1 MNNDNRPPTLTT
13 AGGAP
18 VADSRHSITA
28 GPRGPVLLQ
37 DYQMAEKLAYLARE
51 RIPERVL
58 HAKGAAAF
66 GTLRITGDIA
76 RHTRARV
83 LQPGQATPVLVRF
96 SGLTGERG
104 CADAERDM
112 RGFALKAYTEE
123 GNWDLVGSHL
133 PVACIRD
140 PQKFPDLV
148 RALKRH
154 PVSHLRS
161 PTAIWD
167 FWSLSPESI
176 HQIVMLFSDR
186 GLPAGYRHMHGYGVH
201 AFGLVNEAG
210 ERVWAK
216 FHFRTRQGIRCLTDD
231 QARQTIAQDRESAQ
245 RDLFEAIERGEHP
258 AWSLH
263 VQLMSEAQAAAL
275 PFNPFDP
282 TCVWPQDAH
291 PLVELGQLVLH
302 ANPDNY
308 FAQVEQATF
317 NPAHLVPGI
326 CVSPDKLLQ
335 GRLLT
340 YADAQRYR
348 VGTHHA
354 ALPVNRPLSPV
365 HTYHADGAMRL
376 NVPAR
381 TDAYYE
387 PNSFGG
393 PRADHRLAEP
403 ALPLAGDAMR
413 FDDRQG
419 LGDYAQAGAL
429 YRRMDAGERQRLAA
443 NIAASMAG
451 VPEGIQRRQVEHF
464 RLVDAAFGEGV
475 EAALA
480 ARAGRG

>member
-1 MNNDNRPPTLTT
+1 M
-13 AGGAP
+13 
-18 VADSRHSITA
+18 ADSQHSITA
-28 GPRGPVLLQ
+28 GPRGPILLQ

-58 HAKGAAAF
+58 HAKGAAAL
-66 GTLRITGDIA
+66 GKLRITGDIA
-76 RHTRARV
+76 RHTRAHF
-83 LQPGQATPVLVRF
+83 LQPGRVTPVLVRF

-104 CADAERDM
+104 CADAERDI

-186 GLPAGYRHMHGYGVH
+186 GLPSSYRHMHGYGAH
-201 AFGLVNEAG
+201 GFGLINDANE
-210 ERVWAK
+210 RCWVK
-216 FHFRTRQGIRCLTDD
+216 FHFKTRQGIRCLTDA
-231 QARQTIAQDRESAQ
+231 QARATIAEDRESAQ

-258 AWSLH
+258 RWSLH
-263 VQLMSEAQAAAL
+263 VQLMSQQQAEALSFDA
-275 PFNPFDP
+275 FDP
-282 TCVWPQDAH
+282 TKVWPQDEF
-291 PLVELGQLVLH
+291 PLVELGELTLD

-317 NPAHLVPGI
+317 NPAHMVPGLCI
-326 CVSPDKLLQ
+326 SPDRLLQ
-335 GRLLT
+335 GRLLA

-354 ALPVNRPLSPV
+354 ALPVNRPRAPV

-376 NVPAR
+376 DVPPR
-381 TDAYYE
+381 PDAYYE

-393 PRADHRLAEP
+393 PRPDRRHAEP
-403 ALPLAGDAMR
+403 ALPLSGDAAR

-419 LGDYAQAGAL
+419 LGDYVQATAL
-429 YRRMDAGERQRLAA
+429 YRRMGSAERERLAA
-443 NIAASMAG
+443 NVAAAMAG
-451 VPEGIQRRQVEHF
+451 VPETIQRRQIEHF
-464 RLVDAAFGEGV
+464 RLVDAVLGQAI
-475 EAALA
+475 AAQL
-480 ARAGRG
+480 GI

>member
-1 MNNDNRPPTLTT
+1 M
-13 AGGAP
+13 
-18 VADSRHSITA
+18 ADSQHSITA
-28 GPRGPVLLQ
+28 GPRGPILLQ

-58 HAKGAAAF
+58 HAKGAAAL
-66 GTLRITGDIA
+66 GKLRITGDIA
-76 RHTRARV
+76 RHTRAHF
-83 LQPGQATPVLVRF
+83 LQPGRVTPVLVRF

-112 RGFALKAYTEE
+112 RGFAVKAYTEE

-186 GLPAGYRHMHGYGVH
+186 GLPSSYRHMHGYGAH
-201 AFGLVNEAG
+201 GFGLINDANE
-210 ERVWAK
+210 RCWVK
-216 FHFRTRQGIRCLTDD
+216 FHFKTRQGIRCLTDA
-231 QARQTIAQDRESAQ
+231 QARATIAEDRESAQ

-258 AWSLH
+258 RWSLH
-263 VQLMSEAQAAAL
+263 VQLMSQQQAEALSFDA
-275 PFNPFDP
+275 FDP
-282 TCVWPQDAH
+282 TKVWPQDEF
-291 PLVELGQLVLH
+291 PLVELGELTLD

-317 NPAHLVPGI
+317 NPAHMVPGLCI
-326 CVSPDKLLQ
+326 SPDRLLQ
-335 GRLLT
+335 GRLLA

-354 ALPVNRPLSPV
+354 ALPVNRPRAPV

-376 NVPAR
+376 DVPPR

-393 PRADHRLAEP
+393 PRPDRQHAEP
-403 ALPLAGDAMR
+403 ALPLSGDAAR

-419 LGDYAQAGAL
+419 LGDYVQATAL
-429 YRRMDAGERQRLAA
+429 YRRMGSAERERLAA
-443 NIAASMAG
+443 NVAAAMAG
-451 VPEGIQRRQVEHF
+451 VPETIQRRQIEHF
-464 RLVDAAFGEGV
+464 RLVDAVLGQAI
-475 EAALA
+475 AAQL
-480 ARAGRG
+480 GI

>member
-1 MNNDNRPPTLTT
+1 MTTNPRPPTLTT

-18 VADSRHSITA
+18 VADSQHSITA
-28 GPRGPVLLQ
+28 GPRGPILLQ

-58 HAKGAAAF
+58 HAKGAAAL
-66 GTLRITGDIA
+66 GKLRITGDIA
-76 RHTRARV
+76 RHTRAHF
-83 LQPGQATPVLVRF
+83 LQPGRVTPVLVRF

-186 GLPAGYRHMHGYGVH
+186 GLPSSYRHMHGYGAH
-201 AFGLVNEAG
+201 AFGLINDANE
-210 ERVWAK
+210 RCWVK
-216 FHFRTRQGIRCLTDD
+216 FHFKTRQGIRCLTDA
-231 QARQTIAQDRESAQ
+231 QARATIAEDRESAQ

-258 AWSLH
+258 RWSLH
-263 VQLMSEAQAAAL
+263 VQLMSQQQAEALSFDA
-275 PFNPFDP
+275 FDP
-282 TCVWPQDAH
+282 TKVWPQDEF
-291 PLVELGQLVLH
+291 PLVELGELTLD

-317 NPAHLVPGI
+317 NPAHMVPGLCI
-326 CVSPDKLLQ
+326 SPDRLLQ
-335 GRLLT
+335 GRLLA

-354 ALPVNRPLSPV
+354 ALPVNRPRTPV

-376 NVPAR
+376 DVPPR

-393 PRADHRLAEP
+393 PRPDRRHAEP
-403 ALPLAGDAMR
+403 ALPLSGDAAR

-419 LGDYAQAGAL
+419 LGDYVQATAL
-429 YRRMDAGERQRLAA
+429 YRRMGSAERERLAA
-443 NIAASMAG
+443 NVAAAMAG
-451 VPEGIQRRQVEHF
+451 VPETIQRRQIEHF
-464 RLVDAAFGEGV
+464 RLVDAILGQAI
-475 EAALA
+475 AAQL
-480 ARAGRG
+480 GI

>member
-1 MNNDNRPPTLTT
+1 MTTNPRPPTLTT

-18 VADSRHSITA
+18 VADSQHSITA
-28 GPRGPVLLQ
+28 GPRGPILLQ

-58 HAKGAAAF
+58 HAKGAAAL
-66 GTLRITGDIA
+66 GKLRITGDIA
-76 RHTRARV
+76 RHTRAHF
-83 LQPGQATPVLVRF
+83 LQPGRVTPVLVRF

-112 RGFALKAYTEE
+112 RGFAVKAYTEE

-186 GLPAGYRHMHGYGVH
+186 GLPSSYRHMHGYGAH
-201 AFGLVNEAG
+201 GFGLINDANE
-210 ERVWAK
+210 RCWVK
-216 FHFRTRQGIRCLTDD
+216 FHFKTRQGIRCLTDA
-231 QARQTIAQDRESAQ
+231 QARATIAEDRESAQ

-258 AWSLH
+258 RWSLH
-263 VQLMSEAQAAAL
+263 VQLMSQQQAEALSFDA
-275 PFNPFDP
+275 FDP
-282 TCVWPQDAH
+282 TKVWPQDEF
-291 PLVELGQLVLH
+291 PLVELGELTLD

-317 NPAHLVPGI
+317 NPAHMVPGLCI
-326 CVSPDKLLQ
+326 SPDRLLQ
-335 GRLLT
+335 GRLLA

-354 ALPVNRPLSPV
+354 ALPVNRPRAPV

-376 NVPAR
+376 DVPPR

-393 PRADHRLAEP
+393 PRPDRQHAEP
-403 ALPLAGDAMR
+403 ALPLSGDAAR

-419 LGDYAQAGAL
+419 LGDYVQATAL
-429 YRRMDAGERQRLAA
+429 YRRMGSAERERLAA
-443 NIAASMAG
+443 NVAAAMAG
-451 VPEGIQRRQVEHF
+451 VPETIQRRQIEHF
-464 RLVDAAFGEGV
+464 RLVDAVLGQAI
-475 EAALA
+475 AAQL
-480 ARAGRG
+480 GI

>member
-1 MNNDNRPPTLTT
+1 M
-13 AGGAP
+13 
-18 VADSRHSITA
+18 ADSQHSITA
-28 GPRGPVLLQ
+28 GPRGPILLQ

-58 HAKGAAAF
+58 HAKGAAAL
-66 GTLRITGDIA
+66 GKLRITGDIA
-76 RHTRARV
+76 RHTRAHF
-83 LQPGQATPVLVRF
+83 LQPGRVTPVLVRF

-186 GLPAGYRHMHGYGVH
+186 GLPSSYRHMHGYGAH
-201 AFGLVNEAG
+201 AFGLINDANE
-210 ERVWAK
+210 RCWVK
-216 FHFRTRQGIRCLTDD
+216 FHFKTRQGIRCLTDA
-231 QARQTIAQDRESAQ
+231 QARATIAEDRESAQ

-258 AWSLH
+258 RWSLH
-263 VQLMSEAQAAAL
+263 VQLMSQQQAEALSFDA
-275 PFNPFDP
+275 FDP
-282 TCVWPQDAH
+282 TKVWPQDEF
-291 PLVELGQLVLH
+291 PLVELGELTLD
-302 ANPDNY
+302 ANLDNY

-317 NPAHLVPGI
+317 NPAHMVPGLCI
-326 CVSPDKLLQ
+326 SPDRLLQ
-335 GRLLT
+335 GRLLA

-354 ALPVNRPLSPV
+354 ALPVNRPRAPV
-365 HTYHADGAMRL
+365 HTYQ
-376 NVPAR
+376 
-381 TDAYYE
+381 
-387 PNSFGG
+387 PNSVGG
-393 PRADHRLAEP
+393 PRPDRQHAEP
-403 ALPLAGDAMR
+403 ALPLSGDAAR

-419 LGDYAQAGAL
+419 LGDYVQATAL
-429 YRRMDAGERQRLAA
+429 YRRMGSAEQERLAA
-443 NIAASMAG
+443 NVAAAMAG
-451 VPEGIQRRQVEHF
+451 VPETIQRRQIEHF
-464 RLVDAAFGEGV
+464 RLVDAILGQAI
-475 EAALA
+475 AAQL
-480 ARAGRG
+480 GI